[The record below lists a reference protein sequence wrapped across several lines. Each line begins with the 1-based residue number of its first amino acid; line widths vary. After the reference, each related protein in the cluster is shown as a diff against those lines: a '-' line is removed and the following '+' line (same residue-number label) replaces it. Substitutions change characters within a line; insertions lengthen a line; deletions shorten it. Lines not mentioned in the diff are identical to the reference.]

1 MADNNYDPK
10 EVGGIQPIYCP
21 YCQNE
26 VKPLDSFHLS
36 LQNKRYH
43 YPACWQR
50 HELDGDPPPKATS
63 PEKRVLSPESQ
74 HSALSTQH
82 STDDSALETYHSGT
96 KSKKK

>member
-50 HELDGDPPPKATS
+50 HELDGDPPPKAPAAKS
-63 PEKRVLSPESQ
+63 PLMPPPVAEPDELPV
-74 HSALSTQH
+74 
-82 STDDSALETYHSGT
+82 ETYHAGA
-96 KSKKK
+96 KQKKK

>member
-21 YCQNE
+21 YCQGE
-26 VKPLDSFHLS
+26 VKPIDSFHLS

-50 HELDGDPPPKATS
+50 HELDGDPPPKEVSSKETPHSS
-63 PEKRVLSPESQ
+63 PLTTDSLESEQ
-74 HSALSTQH
+74 TVEHQYGAKQ
-82 STDDSALETYHSGT
+82 
-96 KSKKK
+96 KKK

>member
-21 YCQNE
+21 YCQGE
-26 VKPLDSFHLS
+26 VKPIDSFHLS

-50 HELDGDPPPKATS
+50 HELDGDPPPPKVAGAKS
-63 PEKRVLSPESQ
+63 VPPPVDVIDESEQ
-74 HSALSTQH
+74 AVEHN
-82 STDDSALETYHSGT
+82 YGT
-96 KSKKK
+96 KQKKK